1 MMSIHG
7 RVTDAGLSAWLKSA
21 SSVLTVAPWR
31 WPLELIVEVQ
41 KISPY
46 VILCLARN
54 ISICYISPVFRIAYS
69 STALK
74 SRRRLPAD
82 LRKRLS
88 AKIEALARDR
98 HGRQPQVRPLKGLDA
113 YRLRVGDWRVL
124 YELDEDTQTLVVLD
138 IRKRKEAYR

>member
-1 MMSIHG
+1 
-7 RVTDAGLSAWLKSA
+7 
-21 SSVLTVAPWR
+21 
-31 WPLELIVEVQ
+31 
-41 KISPY
+41 
-46 VILCLARN
+46 
-54 ISICYISPVFRIAYS
+54 VFRIAYS

-88 AKIEALARDR
+88 AKIEALARDP

-124 YELDEDTQTLVVLD
+124 YELDEDTETLVVLD
-138 IRKRKEAYR
+138 IRKREEAYR